1 MTDIEKLALVSEMAK
16 KHKDNYKVIE
26 LGEYLKEEDRYGI
39 IDEFCCL
46 NSFQGFAFH
55 PNGNCG
61 CILAEDDYIF
71 GIRCDHLI
79 WVEGSCEDIEC
90 EDEKDVIIVFGNH
103 KGSIRINFIVFNQ
116 NKAVSEPYSN
126 QTIDYTKKTNMEI
139 LKDFCSEKKKE
150 KGVDIKELLRFY
162 NFYELKCDRWS
173 GEFKVEELYKKWYD
187 GRKKVN

>member
-26 LGEYLKEEDRYGI
+26 LGD
-39 IDEFCCL
+39 F
-46 NSFQGFAFH
+46 NSFQDFAFH

-61 CILAEDDYIF
+61 CILVEDDYIF

-90 EDEKDVIIVFGNH
+90 EDGKDVIIVFGNH

-116 NKAVSEPYSN
+116 NKAVSEPYNN
-126 QTIDYTKKTNMEI
+126 QTIDNTKKTNREI
-139 LKDFCSEKKKE
+139 LKDFCGEKKKE
-150 KGVDIKELLRFY
+150 EGVDTKELLRFY
-162 NFYELKCDRWS
+162 NFYELKCDKWN
-173 GEFKVEELYKKWYD
+173 GEFKVEELYKRWYD
-187 GRKKVN
+187 GRKKAN

>member
-26 LGEYLKEEDRYGI
+26 LGEYLKKEDRYGI
-39 IDEFCCL
+39 VDDF
-46 NSFQGFAFH
+46 NSFQDFAFH

-61 CILAEDDYIF
+61 CILVEDDYIF

-79 WVEGSCEDIEC
+79 WIEGSCEDG
-90 EDEKDVIIVFGNH
+90 KDVIIVFGNH

-126 QTIDYTKKTNMEI
+126 QTIDNTKKTNREI
-139 LKDFCSEKKKE
+139 LKDFCGEKKKE
-150 KGVDIKELLRFY
+150 KGVDTKELLRFY
-162 NFYELKCDRWS
+162 NFYELKCDKWS
-173 GEFKVEELYKKWYD
+173 GEFKVEELYKRWYD